1 MNKVVEIL
9 LYYVPPIKA
18 CIYPSNCGVSV

>member
-9 LYYVPPIKA
+9 LYYVPPIKP